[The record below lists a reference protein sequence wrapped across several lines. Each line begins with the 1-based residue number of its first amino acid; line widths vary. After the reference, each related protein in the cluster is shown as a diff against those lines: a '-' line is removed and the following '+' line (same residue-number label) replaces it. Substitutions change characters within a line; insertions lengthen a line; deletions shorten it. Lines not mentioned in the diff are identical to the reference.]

1 MWTSGTGWYELNTGK
16 QSYGKKPV
24 TAHEMPP
31 LWGFIFLN
39 PTNWDSEAK
48 EEDGKVCAFQTVTLL
63 KPMVYL

>member
-1 MWTSGTGWYELNTGK
+1 M
-16 QSYGKKPV
+16 

-63 KPMVYL
+63 KAMVYLEQNINSNLHVWVR